1 MTPEEIRKLTEM
13 TRFLAEIR
21 RLQNTLKEVNRI
33 QRLRNLLKWL
43 YQNRANLEALKPED
57 RRSIRETLDEEDAW
71 KRGSP
76 EKTFPFY
83 NQILQ
88 TPFQSW
94 KEFLK
99 NEMGLSAERASYD
112 AEEWEILLRRLMED

>member
-13 TRFLAEIR
+13 TRFLSEIR
-21 RLQNTLKEVNRI
+21 RLQETLKEVNRI

-43 YQNRANLEALKPED
+43 YENRRSLEGLKPED
-57 RRSIRETLDEEDAW
+57 RKSIRETLDEGEAW
-71 KRGSP
+71 KRGST

-94 KEFLK
+94 KEFLTR
-99 NEMGLSAERASYD
+99 EMGLSSEKAAYD
-112 AEEWEILLRRLMED
+112 AEEWEKILRRLMED